1 MSNISSNI
9 LRILENSYL
18 NPTDKALMRC
28 EVAKELETAGDYEG
42 ARDALGELWRGVGQR
57 PVLDGLDEKARAF
70 LLLRAGSL
78 TGWLG
83 SSEQIAG
90 SQEAAK
96 DLISESIRELETLG
110 MTSKVAEA
118 QSEMALCYWR
128 EGSFDEARVILGG
141 ARERLDEIGEESKYD
156 QLKALI
162 LIRSAIVEFKAKRF
176 EEALQ
181 FLRRAEPLA
190 EAGDNDVIKG
200 KLHVELA
207 LTLRNLASG
216 VRREEY
222 LDLALVEYAAASF
235 FFEQAGHVR
244 YSARVENNLGYLLFT
259 LGRFAEAHEHL
270 DHAERLFLRLK
281 DKGSV
286 AQVKETRAQVY
297 LADGKPADAERA
309 ARSAVE
315 VLKEGNEH
323 AFLSEAQTTL
333 GVALARL
340 DRAEEARGMLETAMS
355 LVEMAGDAEGAGK
368 IALTLIE
375 ELSGQLSTTETCSL
389 YRRADRLLTATDYEE
404 TVRRLRLCAR
414 VVISKVNE
422 SFRGEAQPAPKAV
435 EKEGSMEDETNLP
448 LPEAVRRYEARLIAQ
463 ALGESGGSVTKAAQ
477 RLGVGHQTLSAIL
490 HQRHQELLTMKK
502 PRKRRQ
508 MSIIVKGSK

>member
-42 ARDALGELWRGVGQR
+42 ARDALGELWLGVGQR
-57 PVLDGLDEKARAF
+57 PRLDGLDEKARA
-70 LLLRAGSL
+70 LLLLHAGSL

-83 SSEQIAG
+83 SSGQVAG

-96 DLISESIRELETLG
+96 DLISESIRELEALG
-110 MTSKVAEA
+110 MTSKVCEA

-128 EGSFDEARVILGG
+128 EGSFDDARIILGQ
-141 ARERLDEIGEESKYD
+141 ARERLDEIGEESKYAE
-156 QLKALI
+156 LKALI

-181 FLRRAEPLA
+181 FLRQAEPLA
-190 EAGDNDVIKG
+190 EAGDNDVLKG

-216 VRREEY
+216 NKREEY
-222 LDLALVEYAAASF
+222 MDLALVEYSAASF

-244 YSARVENNLGYLLFT
+244 YSARVENNVGYLLFT

-270 DHAERLFLRLK
+270 DHAEKLFLRLR
-281 DKGSV
+281 DKGSA

-297 LADGKPADAERA
+297 LAEGKVADAERS
-309 ARSAVE
+309 ARWAVE
-315 VLKEGNEH
+315 ALKEGSEN
-323 AFLSEAQTTL
+323 AVLAEAQTTL
-333 GVALARL
+333 GVALARHDL
-340 DRAEEARGMLETAMS
+340 AGEARRMFEYALIAAQE
-355 LVEMAGDAEGAGK
+355 AGDLEGAGK
-368 IALTLIE
+368 AALSLVE
-375 ELSGQLSTTETCSL
+375 ELGKSLPLPDLCAAYERAEHLLCDTTSK
-389 YRRADRLLTATDYEE
+389 E
-404 TVRRLRLCAR
+404 TVERLRSCAR
-414 VVISKVNE
+414 SIISGIKKSSVSGVPPSLVAE
-422 SFRGEAQPAPKAV
+422 GEMTV
-435 EKEGSMEDETNLP
+435 EDESNLP
-448 LPEAVRRYEARLIAQ
+448 LPEAVRRYEARLISD
-463 ALGESGGSVTKAAQ
+463 ALRESGGSVTKAAQ

-490 HQRHQELLTMKK
+490 HQRHQELLAMKK

-508 MSIIVKGSK
+508 VSIILRDRK